1 MSRAHVGNGA
11 DHTRAHELV
20 LEFEASIAA
29 RLAAAERAGDEVAQA
44 QLQADHLIVEA
55 ETQAREEAQRRRAA
69 ILSSARAETTRLR
82 EAGIRRAA
90 DLTAAAARRRD
101 ADVAAVVASV
111 LPATVPSSQGEAN
124 RR

>member
-1 MSRAHVGNGA
+1 MSRAHGGDGA
-11 DHTRAHELV
+11 DQTRAHELV

-29 RLAAAERAGDEVAQA
+29 RLAASEQAGNEVAQA
-44 QLQADHLIVEA
+44 QLQADHLIAEA
-55 ETQAREEAQRRRAA
+55 EEQASQEAQRRKAA

-90 DLTAAAARRRD
+90 DLAAIAARRRD

-111 LPATVPSSQGEAN
+111 LPARVPSSQGEVI
-124 RR
+124 

>member
-1 MSRAHVGNGA
+1 MSRARGGDGV

-29 RLAAAERAGDEVAQA
+29 RLAASERAGDEVARA

-55 ETQAREEAQRRRAA
+55 ETQAGEEAQRRRAA

-90 DLTAAAARRRD
+90 DLTAIAARRRD

-111 LPATVPSSQGEAN
+111 LPARVPSSQGEAN
-124 RR
+124 